1 MIMFKMS
8 SSLVNKILNRS
19 TNVFGNRNEKVNKGN
34 KKTNPHRCS
43 WNDSLHQRHQTKAVE
58 NVRDTEWETALME
71 MRGREG
77 GLKKADNILTI
88 E

>member
-1 MIMFKMS
+1 MSHSKLKESDIFIMIMFKMS

-43 WNDSLHQRHQTKAVE
+43 
-58 NVRDTEWETALME
+58 
-71 MRGREG
+71 
-77 GLKKADNILTI
+77 
-88 E
+88 